1 LLQTPELITQETPI
15 GDSLDKKHAFED
27 RIGSTLKK
35 DCQLLQSE
43 TVADENEE
51 DQEMG
56 PNKMNQFFY

>member
-35 DCQLLQSE
+35 ELLQSE